1 MKKFIV
7 FLLAMGMA
15 GFWGCAI
22 STELVKGEKLFKPTN
37 DDYSTVYMARE
48 SRVYGSAKAYPMLI
62 NGVYMFRI
70 GNGDC
75 IALKIATGKTEID
88 LVPGMKQVGFM
99 VEKGK
104 KYYFYV
110 SSQGPELRQL
120 TEEEWNEKQKA
131 CNWVEL
137 KEKK

>member
-99 VEKGK
+99 AEKGK

-110 SSQGPELRQL
+110 SSKGPELRQL
-120 TEEEWNEKQKA
+120 TEGEWNEKQKS
-131 CNWVEL
+131 CDWVDL
-137 KEKK
+137 KE

>member
-131 CNWVEL
+131 CDWVDL
-137 KEKK
+137 KE